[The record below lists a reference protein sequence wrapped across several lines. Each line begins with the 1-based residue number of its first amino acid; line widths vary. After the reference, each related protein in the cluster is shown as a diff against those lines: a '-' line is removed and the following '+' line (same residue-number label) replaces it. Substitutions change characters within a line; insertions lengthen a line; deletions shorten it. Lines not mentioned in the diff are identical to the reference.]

1 MIVLILNLCRL
12 PYFYFYVKSDTQ
24 FEKIK
29 TSQRAITLGK
39 TFSPIILAIYPSTLD
54 TEGCHGVSL
63 KSHQLSLRQREVTKL
78 FSCSTQLSMKI
89 YPPHNVK
96 MATIVGILTFISM
109 INTTSESLNTRN
121 IFIFQHFSCMSN

>member
-1 MIVLILNLCRL
+1 MIVLILDLCHL

-54 TEGCHGVSL
+54 TVGCHAVSL

-96 MATIVGILTFISM
+96 MPTNLGILTFICI
-109 INTTSESLNTRN
+109 INTTSESLNTRE
-121 IFIFQHFSCMSN
+121 FLFFSILVL